1 MSLTKSERAIIMSIW
16 DKISMQSEIIGT
28 ETLERLFSSFPQTKT
43 YFPHFD
49 LHPGS
54 PQLRTHGSKVVA
66 AIGDAVKNIDNIAS
80 ALTKLSELHAYILRV
95 DPVNFKKEITMV
107 LSPADKTN
115 VKAVWNKIGRLDTY
129 GWEALDRMFMSFP
142 TTKIYFAH
150 FDLSPG
156 SAQIQQQGK
165 KVADALALAAANMD
179 DLPGALS
186 SLSDLHARVDPV
198 NFKPFLSPQLLTHS
212 LLVSLATN
220 YPEEFN
226 PAVHAPLDK
235 FLASVSTVLTSK
247 YH

>member
-95 DPVNFKKEITMV
+95 DPVNFKVGKWSGVPVGRATGL
-107 LSPADKTN
+107 LSHCLLVTLA
-115 VKAVWNKIGRLDTY
+115 
-129 GWEALDRMFMSFP
+129 
-142 TTKIYFAH
+142 AH
-150 FDLSPG
+150 FPAEFTAETHAAWDKYLS
-156 SAQIQQQGK
+156 I
-165 KVADALALAAANMD
+165 
-179 DLPGALS
+179 LS
-186 SLSDLHARVDPV
+186 S
-198 NFKPFLSPQLLTHS
+198 
-212 LLVSLATN
+212 
-220 YPEEFN
+220 
-226 PAVHAPLDK
+226 
-235 FLASVSTVLTSK
+235 VLTEK
-247 YH
+247 YR